1 MRITASN
8 LVTAISRLSKDC
20 SYDYISTSTK
30 TKIQILDV
38 VRPQGPIYINRYNP
52 SKGEGFGDGK
62 TVSISS
68 QMIWRIANAT
78 KPGCPINFDRILGG
92 SYNTRSAFEALLAH
106 TSEFYYSYPGR
117 IEIVSSTTDIKK
129 GHKHLIWMPDGPHQN
144 GVIEEIE
151 SEMVISEIPSTEAIY
166 DALVL
171 SEDNV
176 EHGIDIELR
185 RRHAQIQFA
194 IYTIGRQLGSKV
206 WIAQNDKSI
215 EYRGEKIG
223 EMDGVIGSL
232 RDIKLLEAFEE
243 AQRAAVFIDAI
254 WFKNGKIMPAVFE
267 IEHSTGVTSG
277 LSRMKNFQDSLPQF
291 STRYVIVAPDE
302 NRDKVYKEAN
312 KKQFQDLNPSFFPYS
327 SVEELYSL
335 CQRRKIQGVTDEFL
349 DCFMEKC
356 LAA

>member
-8 LVTAISRLSKDC
+8 LVAAISRLSKDC
-20 SYDYISTSTK
+20 RYDYISTRTK
-30 TKIQILDV
+30 TKVQILEV
-38 VRPQGPIYINRYNP
+38 VRPLGPIYINRYC
-52 SKGEGFGDGK
+52 SSEGEDVER
-62 TVSISS
+62 VSISS
-68 QMIWRIANAT
+68 QMICRIANAI
-78 KPGCPINFDRILGG
+78 KPGCPINIDRILGA
-92 SYNTRSAFEALLAH
+92 SYNTRAALEALLAH

-117 IEIVSSTTDIKK
+117 IEMVSSTTEIKK
-129 GHKHLIWMPDGPHQN
+129 GHKHLIWMPDCPHQD

-151 SEMVISEIPSTEAIY
+151 SDMVISEMPSTEAIY
-166 DALVL
+166 EALVL
-171 SEDNV
+171 SDDNV
-176 EHGIDIELR
+176 ERDIDIELK

-215 EYRGEKIG
+215 EYRGKKIA

-232 RDIKLLEAFEE
+232 RDIRLLAAFEE
-243 AQRAAVFIDAI
+243 AQRAALFIDAI

-277 LSRMKNFQDSLPQF
+277 LSRMKNFQDNLPEF
-291 STRYVIVAPDE
+291 PTRYVIVAPDE
-302 NRDKVYKEAN
+302 IRDKVYTEAN
-312 KKQFQDLNPSFFPYS
+312 KRQFLDLNLSFFPYS

-335 CQRRKIQGVTDEFL
+335 CQKRKIQGVTDEFL